1 MLKTVN
7 LRDGKD
13 KMKKTIVLGCCFLLL
28 SACQA
33 TRKNTADQQKLA
45 LQTNLSQHQ
54 VENLIVPDDIEA
66 ELYSDLSQQ
75 LVDLPAQEKRFDI
88 SARDVDARVFFT
100 SLINDSAYS
109 VAVHPDVTG
118 NISLSLKQVTLTE
131 ALDIIEDMY
140 GYEITL
146 QKRIYHIYPAGLR
159 VASFTLDYLF
169 MNRMTGSRTSVLST
183 NISSDDSDDSSSD
196 SSSSSSSSTS
206 DEFSGN
212 FSSNGMDEGTDIVTV
227 TNNNYWAYLETKIK
241 TLLKNKSGQEV
252 IVSPMSGVVTIR
264 AYPSYIREVKAFL
277 EKETENLNRQVTL
290 EMQIIEV
297 ALTDEYQQ
305 GIDWDSAFASVSQL
319 ADSTIQST
327 IGGGGALTISN
338 GSFSSVITLLAT
350 KGDVNVLSKPRI
362 TAMNNQKAVIKV
374 GGDEYFVTDFSV
386 TSETTDS
393 TTTTTPDIELTPF
406 FSGISVD
413 VTPKINDDN
422 TVLLHI
428 HPVIVDVAEES
439 KTISYGSDD
448 SFNELTLP
456 LAKSE
461 VRESDT
467 MVKSNSGDVIVIGGL
482 MKTEQEDFVSET
494 PLLSDLPFIG
504 ELFTNRQKINNKSEL
519 VILVKPQV
527 VTKNTWKMEI
537 EKSSDLIDNWYPT
550 E

>member
-1 MLKTVN
+1 
-7 LRDGKD
+7 
-13 KMKKTIVLGCCFLLL
+13 MKKTIVLSCCFLLL
-28 SACQA
+28 SACQ
-33 TRKNTADQQKLA
+33 TTKKNTAEQQKLV
-45 LQTNLSQHQ
+45 LQSNLNQHQ

-66 ELYSDLSQQ
+66 ELYSELSQP
-75 LVDLPAQEKRFDI
+75 LVDLPSQEKRIDI
-88 SARDVDARVFFT
+88 SARDVDASVFFT

-118 NISLSLKQVTLTE
+118 KISLSLKQVTLAE
-131 ALDIIEDMY
+131 ALNIIEDMY
-140 GYEITL
+140 GYEITR
-146 QKRIYHIYPAGLR
+146 QNRIYHVYPAGLR

-183 NISSDDSDDSSSD
+183 NISSEDSDDSDSDSD
-196 SSSSSSSSTS
+196 SSSSSSSSTT
-206 DEFSGN
+206 DEFSGS
-212 FSSNGMDEGTDIVTV
+212 FSSNGMNEGTDIVTV
-227 TNNNYWAYLETKIK
+227 TNSNYWAYLETKIK
-241 TLLKNKSGQEV
+241 TLLKNKAGQEV
-252 IVSPMSGVVTIR
+252 VVSPMSGVVTIR
-264 AYPSYIREVKAFL
+264 AYPNYIREVKAFL

-305 GIDWDSAFASVSQL
+305 GIDWDSAFSSISQL

-338 GSFSSVITLLAT
+338 GSFNSVITLLAT

-413 VTPKINDDN
+413 VTPKINADN

-428 HPVIVDVAEES
+428 HPVIVDVEEES

-448 SFNELTLP
+448 SANELILP

-482 MKTEQEDFVSET
+482 MKTDQQDYTSET
-494 PLLSDLPFIG
+494 PFLSDLPFVG

-527 VTKNTWKMEI
+527 VTKNTWNMEI
-537 EKSSDLIDNWYPT
+537 QKSSVLIDNWYPT

>member
-1 MLKTVN
+1 ME
-7 LRDGKD
+7 DE
-13 KMKKTIVLGCCFLLL
+13 MKKTIVLGCCFLLL

-75 LVDLPAQEKRFDI
+75 LVDLPSQEKRFDI

-131 ALDIIEDMY
+131 ALDIIGDMY

-183 NISSDDSDDSSSD
+183 NISSDDSSD
-196 SSSSSSSSTS
+196 SSSTSSSSTS

-264 AYPSYIREVKAFL
+264 AYPNYIREVKAFL

-305 GIDWDSAFASVSQL
+305 GIDWDSAFSSVSQL

-338 GSFSSVITLLAT
+338 GSFNSVITLLAT

-386 TSETTDS
+386 TSETTDG

-428 HPVIVDVAEES
+428 HPVIVDVDEES

-448 SFNELTLP
+448 SLNEFTLP

-482 MKTEQEDFVSET
+482 MKTDQEDFVSET
-494 PLLSDLPFIG
+494 PLLSDLPYIG

-527 VTKNTWKMEI
+527 VTKSTWKMEI

>member
-1 MLKTVN
+1 
-7 LRDGKD
+7 
-13 KMKKTIVLGCCFLLL
+13 MKKTIVLSCCFLLL
-28 SACQA
+28 SACQ
-33 TRKNTADQQKLA
+33 TTKKNTAEQQKLV
-45 LQTNLSQHQ
+45 LQSNLSQHQ

-66 ELYSDLSQQ
+66 ELYSELSQQ
-75 LVDLPAQEKRFDI
+75 LVDLPSREKRIDI
-88 SARDVDARVFFT
+88 SAREVDARVFFT

-118 NISLSLKQVTLTE
+118 KISLALKQVTLDE

-140 GYEITL
+140 GYEITR
-146 QKRIYHIYPAGLR
+146 QKRIYHVYPAGLR

-169 MNRMTGSRTSVLST
+169 INRMTGSRTSVLST
-183 NISSDDSDDSSSD
+183 NISSDDSDDSDSD
-196 SSSSSSSSTS
+196 SSSSSSSTT
-206 DEFSGN
+206 DEFSGS

-227 TNNNYWAYLETKIK
+227 TNSNYWAYLETKIK

-252 IVSPMSGVVTIR
+252 VVSPMSGVVTIR
-264 AYPSYIREVKAFL
+264 AYPNYIREVKAFL

-305 GIDWDSAFASVSQL
+305 GIDWDSAFSSISQL

-338 GSFSSVITLLAT
+338 GSFNSVITLLAT

-386 TSETTDS
+386 TSETNDS

-413 VTPKINDDN
+413 VTPKINADN

-428 HPVIVDVAEES
+428 HPVIVSVEEEL
-439 KTISYGSDD
+439 KTITYGSDN
-448 SFNELTLP
+448 SANELTLP
-456 LAKSE
+456 LAKSA

-482 MKTEQEDFVSET
+482 MKTDQEDYISAT
-494 PLLSDLPFIG
+494 PFLSDLPFVG

-527 VTKNTWKMEI
+527 VTKNTWNMEI
-537 EKSSDLIDNWYPT
+537 QKSSVLIDNWYPT